1 VATLLAIALAVDLV
15 ALMAGVAE
23 RELLG
28 RIATGA
34 FVTQSE
40 ALAND
45 SRVATIGIAQ
55 MSVLLLTAVAFL
67 SWFRRSYLNIQAFG
81 AHLPHSPGWAIGAW
95 FVPILNLVRPKQIAD
110 AIWKASDPS
119 LPQPL
124 DPSWTDVK
132 VPAFVH
138 LWWATWIL
146 SAIAGRFY
154 FSMADSTSI
163 EGLQNLNT
171 VGLVADGLG
180 VISALLAIMFVRGVS
195 QRQEE
200 RMSRQMSAH
209 NAVGMTDVVGGR

>member
-1 VATLLAIALAVDLV
+1 LLAVALAVDLV
-15 ALMAGVAE
+15 ALVAGVAE

-34 FVTQSE
+34 LVTQSE

-45 SRVATIGIAQ
+45 SRVAMIGIAQ
-55 MSVLLLTAVAFL
+55 MSILLLTAIVFL
-67 SWFRRSYLNIQAFG
+67 SWFRRSYLNIQVFG
-81 AHLPHSPGWAIGAW
+81 AHLPHSPGWAVGAW

-110 AIWKASDPS
+110 AIWKASDPR
-119 LPQPL
+119 LPHPV

-132 VPAFVH
+132 VPVFVH

-146 SAIAGRFY
+146 TAIAGRFY

-163 EGLQNLNT
+163 EELQNLNT

-195 QRQEE
+195 QRQED
-200 RMSRQMSAH
+200 RMNQAGSIASSPGLTAET
-209 NAVGMTDVVGGR
+209 ASY